1 MKTLLKVENYDNLY
15 RDTNYGAIL
24 NADMNSLN
32 EYRMKKEIAKK
43 QKEEK
48 QEFKDRLDCLEKN
61 MQEIKNLLLEI
72 SQIRGNNVGN

>member
-15 RDTNYGAIL
+15 RDTNSGAIL

-48 QEFKDRLDCLEKN
+48 QEFKDRK
-61 MQEIKNLLLEI
+61 
-72 SQIRGNNVGN
+72 